1 MCSAVNIRRDVS
13 DKFYRYKMPRL
24 ISKVEGKG
32 NGIKTVIPNMSDVAK
47 ALIFGCELGAQVIHD
62 VANDRHIVNGAHDA
76 EKLQTLLDTFIDKF
90 VLCPSCKNPETDLV
104 ITKDEFIMR
113 DCKACGAHLP
123 VDMRHKLVTYIIK
136 NPPVSA
142 KKSKKEKKSKKAER
156 SNTSTTNASASTEPA
171 SNGSGEDDGMDELT
185 RQIEHDSALIP
196 VASAD
201 NANDDDWVENT
212 SAEAVASRMKELN
225 VSGALSKLLDGEDEG
240 DEGDDPVDQLAAYIR
255 ATPDAT
261 DKDIIAKASAF
272 GLRDYKVCLTLASTF
287 LNANVLSDNMIA
299 KHVDLFSQF
308 MKNEKCQKALLGG
321 IERLAGVEYPE
332 LLPKVALILKA
343 LYDAD
348 LIEEEVILAWGDK
361 PSKKYVDRKIS
372 KDIRVRAEPFLTWL
386 REAEEDDDE
395 DEDDEE

>member
-13 DKFYRYKMPRL
+13 DKSIATRCPEYVTRALPSPFVMSILCALFLNLL

-104 ITKDEFIMR
+104 ITRMNSLR
-113 DCKACGAHLP
+113 DCKAC
-123 VDMRHKLVTYIIK
+123 
-136 NPPVSA
+136 
-142 KKSKKEKKSKKAER
+142 EKKSKKAER